1 MIENTYV
8 PLKLS
13 NEFTDESRA
22 RLIVYYRYV
31 KGWSMKS
38 ITFMF
43 KMSSLLINKILHDFR
58 KETVRRHNLIKKI
71 KKIAKKDISCEYTAS
86 IDTYMI

>member
-1 MIENTYV
+1 MSEELYQIDNKTIMIENTYV

-31 KGWSMKS
+31 NGWSMKS
-38 ITFMF
+38 ITSMF
-43 KMSSLLINKILHDFR
+43 KMSSLLINKILHDFC
-58 KETVRRHNLIKKI
+58 KETVRRHNLTKKI
-71 KKIAKKDISCEYTAS
+71 KKLRSRI
-86 IDTYMI
+86 